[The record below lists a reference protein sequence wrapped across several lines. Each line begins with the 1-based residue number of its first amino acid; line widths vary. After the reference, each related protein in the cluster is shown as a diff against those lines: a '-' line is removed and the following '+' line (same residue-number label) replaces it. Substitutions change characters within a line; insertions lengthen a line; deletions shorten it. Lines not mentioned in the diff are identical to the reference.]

1 MREIEQS
8 TAFKKDIRREGK
20 GINNAFLNSILP
32 KILTCLADDVQLA
45 AKYQDHKLTG
55 DWEGYRS
62 CHIKPDLLLI
72 YEKPDD
78 KTLRLVR
85 LGTHNKLYGL

>member
-1 MREIEQS
+1 MREIEQAS
-8 TAFKKDIRREGK
+8 AFKRDIRREGK
-20 GINNAFLNSILP
+20 GSNHAILNAVLP
-32 KILTCLADDVQLA
+32 KILADLAADVKLA
-45 AKYQDHKLTG
+45 AKYRDHKLTG

-62 CHIKPDLLLI
+62 CHVTPDLILN

-85 LGTHNKLYGL
+85 LGTHSKIYGL